1 MSTIVFFRQARIDGG
16 IHTGIDVNGTGWEYY
31 DTGSDEHDPALV
43 WYVDL
48 RAQGDDLPDSPEDV
62 CQWLLENESLVTA
75 TYQRLAERLEV
86 GMDPDVWPLQVE
98 NSQSPVGVSLVAV
111 CCCMRRVSA
120 RQMSKTVQ
128 EIVGQWKEYLDR
140 LPQAQPQ

>member
-1 MSTIVFFRQARIDGG
+1 MSTIVFFRQARIDHG
-16 IHTGIDVNGTGWEYY
+16 IHTGIDVNGTSWEFY

-48 RAQGDDLPDSPEDV
+48 RAQGDDLPDRPEDAR
-62 CQWLLENESLVTA
+62 QWLLENESLVTA
-75 TYQRLAERLEV
+75 TYQQLAERLEV

-98 NSQSPVGVSLVAV
+98 NVQAPAGVSLAGV

-128 EIVGQWKEYLDR
+128 EIGGHWKEYLDR
-140 LPQAQPQ
+140 LPQVQHQ